1 MRSEH
6 RVSIRELAEFAGV
19 SPSTIHRIEQGKM
32 EPTVEML
39 QTLVEAL
46 GMSMELSV
54 KSDYAVAVIGL
65 ADAARED
72 IGRGNTTALVR
83 KASEL
88 VSRFQK
94 ATIDDRRRMLA
105 AKPGLVGDERWDA
118 FMGALAEWLAVSSG
132 MSPPTWVSEST
143 RYLSRAWWVTPL
155 AAMQAWEYAGTPATF
170 QNHGVYIHRD
180 SLVNA

>member
-1 MRSEH
+1 
-6 RVSIRELAEFAGV
+6 
-19 SPSTIHRIEQGKM
+19 M

-72 IGRGNTTALVR
+72 IGRGDTTALVR

-88 VSRFQK
+88 VARFQK
-94 ATIDDRRRMLA
+94 ATLDERRRMLA

-132 MSPPTWVSEST
+132 MPAPAWVSEST
-143 RYLSRAWWVTPL
+143 RYLSRSWWVTPL
-155 AAMQAWEYAGTPATF
+155 VAMQAWEYAGAPAAF